1 MKITQLRNRN
11 YVRCSVLDSARR
23 IATRIPSRDFVPW
36 RFSDAGCPSVWMAS
50 LSRRPRNL
58 HIRRQRTAKERNASR
73 RATYA
78 QFANLIM
85 SFRVRITL
93 PPTTGALTK
102 L

>member
-50 LSRRPRNL
+50 FFPGLQKTCTEGDVGTSQNGT
-58 HIRRQRTAKERNASR
+58 HA
-73 RATYA
+73 
-78 QFANLIM
+78 
-85 SFRVRITL
+85 
-93 PPTTGALTK
+93 ALAGDGGGS
-102 L
+102 